1 VSHSGHTSWE
11 RMNNDF
17 LAASLEALRAK
28 LVSFGSAH
36 RGSEAD
42 RPLEPA
48 PRRPSLADRLFHRGS
63 PKLALP
69 PGDSP
74 AADGTTR
81 IATTQEHDHADG
93 APAIVDLANRL
104 ALSQFER
111 EVVLLAVASEL
122 DPQLDGLC
130 ARAQGDA
137 GRPYPSFA
145 LALRVFDDPVWSALA
160 PDGPLRRLQLIHL
173 GPGGAVTAEL
183 RSDERIVNYVKG
195 LNHLDER
202 LRVLLTPVGTGEGL
216 ATLTPSQLAVA
227 DGVARRA
234 IHTASSSLVVDLV
247 GADSAS
253 KRLVAQHVAA
263 AVGRFLLRLPA
274 PNLPAAG
281 PDLDVFI
288 RLCEREAQL
297 SPIALLVDASDDAGD
312 VGHEGTA
319 AVSRLLSVAP
329 GLVFLDSREVWPRL
343 APNALVVDVSAP
355 LPAEQRA
362 AWAAALGPGSEQL
375 ASDLASQFSLDP
387 VTIDSLARSDDAD
400 AGAGDRRSRVWR
412 AVLGSTRPRLDLLAE
427 RIEPKATRE
436 DLVLPADIV
445 TQLDHIEAQ
454 VRYRSTVHADWGLAE
469 RTSRGLGISALFA
482 GESGTGKTLAA
493 EVIAGEL
500 ELNLYRIDLSA
511 VVSKYIGETEKNLR
525 RLFDAAERGG
535 TFLFFDEADALFG
548 KRTEVKDSHD
558 RYANI
563 EVNYLLQR
571 MEAYQGL
578 AVLATNMKASLDH
591 AFTRRLRFV
600 VDFPFPSVEERKR
613 IWRRAFV
620 PHVDTSRLDFDQ
632 LSQLTLTGG
641 SIHNVAVNAT
651 FQAAAADRRVVA
663 PEAVLEAARLEYRK
677 LGLPINDADF
687 RPSAPRELGLVGSTQ

>member
-1 VSHSGHTSWE
+1 VSDNGNASWE

-17 LAASLEALRAK
+17 LAASLMTLRAK
-28 LVSFGSAH
+28 LLALASA
-36 RGSEAD
+36 RGGSEVD

-69 PGDSP
+69 PGDSAP
-74 AADGTTR
+74 TESTTG
-81 IATTQEHDHADG
+81 IATTSEHDHSDG
-93 APAIVDLANRL
+93 VPAIVDLANRL
-104 ALSQFER
+104 GLSQFER

-137 GRPYPSFA
+137 GRPFPSFA
-145 LALRVFDDPVWSALA
+145 LALRLFDDPAWSALA
-160 PDGPLRRLQLIHL
+160 PDGPLRRLQLIQL
-173 GPGGAVTAEL
+173 GPGGAVTAEF

-202 LRVLLTPVGTGEGL
+202 LRVLLAPVGTGDGL

-227 DGVARRA
+227 DGIAQRA
-234 IHTASSSLVVDLV
+234 IHTPSPSLVVDLV

-274 PNLPAAG
+274 PNLPSPG
-281 PDLDVFI
+281 PELDLFI
-288 RLCEREAQL
+288 RLWEREALL

-312 VGHEGTA
+312 PGHDGSA
-319 AVSRLLSVAP
+319 AVGRLLSVAP
-329 GLVFLDSREVWPRL
+329 GLVLLDSREVWPRL
-343 APNALVVDVSAP
+343 PPETIVADVSAP
-355 LPAEQRA
+355 LPAEQRSV
-362 AWAAALGPGSEQL
+362 WAAALGPGSEQL
-375 ASDLASQFSLDP
+375 AGDLASQFSLDP
-387 VTIDSLARSDDAD
+387 VTIDSLARNDDPDAD
-400 AGAGDRRSRVWR
+400 AAERRSRVWR

-427 RIEPKATRE
+427 RIEPKATRN
-436 DLVLPADIV
+436 DLVLPADVV

-454 VRYRSTVHADWGLAE
+454 VRHRSTVHADWGLAE

-535 TFLFFDEADALFG
+535 TILFFDEADALFG

-600 VDFPFPSVEERKR
+600 IDFPFPSAEERKR

-651 FQAAAADRRVVA
+651 FQAAAADHASVT
-663 PEAVLEAARLEYRK
+663 PQAVLDAARLEYKK

-687 RPSAPRELGLVGSTQ
+687 RAVESPELGLVGSAQ